1 MAKRFPVV
9 IFHNPKCTTSSNVLD
24 LITRAGHKPV
34 VVEYLKTGWTEAQ
47 LHTLFAAA
55 NLTPREAL
63 RAKAKEAD
71 ELGLLGPKVTDAKV
85 FAAMLKHPVLVER
98 PFVVTPKGVRLCRPS
113 ESVKDLL

>member
-1 MAKRFPVV
+1 MPKRFPVV
-9 IFHNPKCTTSSNVLD
+9 IFHNPKCTTSTNVLD

-63 RAKAKEAD
+63 RGKAKEAE

-85 FAAMLKHPVLVER
+85 FVAMLKHPVLVER

-113 ESVKDLL
+113 ESVNALL